1 MMELRAVH
9 VERGGK
15 RVLHGID
22 LQVGPGEIVALVGP
36 NGAGKSTALGVL
48 AGDVQA
54 ARGIA
59 LLNGRD
65 VASMDMAAQATLRAV
80 MRQSIDIPF
89 AFTVTEIVEMGLL
102 MRSGDRTARD
112 IIERAIARCGLRELA
127 HRPIT
132 QLSGG
137 ERQRVSL
144 ARALVQIESSPA
156 YGNPRF
162 LLLDEPT
169 ASLDL
174 THQAA
179 ILHTVRDL
187 AAEGV
192 GVLAVLHDLN
202 LAVVMADRI
211 AVLSKGVKVADGT
224 PGDVV
229 TAERVSAVY
238 DTTIEIVE
246 TNGRRLVAI
255 GT

>member
-1 MMELRAVH
+1 MMELRNVD
-9 VERGGK
+9 VERGGN
-15 RVLHGID
+15 RVLQGFDIK
-22 LQVGPGEIVALVGP
+22 VAPGEIVALVGP

-48 AGDVQA
+48 AGDIRPS
-54 ARGIA
+54 RGA
-59 LLNGRD
+59 VTLNGHD
-65 VASMDMAAQATLRAV
+65 VATLRMTEQATLRAV

-102 MRSGDRTARD
+102 MRSGDRGAGD
-112 IIERAIARCGLRELA
+112 IIERAIARCGLRDLA
-127 HRPIT
+127 DRPIT

-156 YGNPRF
+156 YGDPRF

-179 ILHTVRDL
+179 ILHTVREL
-187 AAEGV
+187 AAEGI

-211 AVLSKGVKVADGT
+211 AVLSRGIKVADGP
-224 PGDVV
+224 PGEVV
-229 TAERVSAVY
+229 TAERVSSVY
-238 DTTIEIVE
+238 DTRIDIVE

>member
-1 MMELRAVH
+1 MMELRDIH
-9 VERGGK
+9 VLRGGA

-22 LQVGPGEIVALVGP
+22 LTVNPGEIVALVGP

-48 AGDVQA
+48 AGDVRPVLGSA
-54 ARGIA
+54 S
-59 LLNGRD
+59 LNGRD
-65 VASMDMAAQATLRAV
+65 VADMPMTEQATLRAV

-89 AFTVTEIVEMGLL
+89 AFSVTEIVEMGLL

-112 IIERAIARCGLRELA
+112 IIERALARCGLRDLA

-144 ARALVQIESSPA
+144 ARALIQIESSPA
-156 YGNPRF
+156 YGEPRF

-187 AAEGV
+187 AAEGI

-202 LAVVMADRI
+202 LAVVMADRV
-211 AVLSKGVKVADGT
+211 AVLSKGVKVADGP
-224 PGDVV
+224 PGEVV

-238 DTTIEIVE
+238 DTKIEIVE